1 MSFYSSSEKKNQNDN
16 TNTETK
22 TVSKE
27 TIKRLVKDIK
37 DITKNPLTSHGI
49 YYKHH
54 ETDFLRGSAIIIGN
68 EGTPYHGGY
77 YLFDIYYPC
86 DYPYSPPTVIYK
98 TNDGHTRFNPNL
110 YKCGKVC
117 ISILNTWKGEQWS
130 SCQSITS
137 VLLVLSSVF
146 TDKPL
151 LNEPGIS
158 VSHKEIHT
166 YNEIIT
172 FKNIQVAIYGMLVD
186 KTFMEENPE
195 LYEIVKTH
203 FIENYNKI
211 MERIYKKKTENKI
224 ITMNVFSLYVYVNYT
239 SVINNLRLLYDSM
252 TYKPDSS
259 GNIDWVDQHIT
270 N

>member
-1 MSFYSSSEKKNQNDN
+1 MSSSDSGSETKNQSSEIE
-16 TNTETK
+16 TETK
-22 TVSKE
+22 TISRE

-54 ETDFLRGSAIIIGN
+54 DTDFLRGSAIIIGN

-77 YLFDIYYPC
+77 YLFNIYYPT

-98 TNDGHTRFNPNL
+98 TNDGETRFNPNL

-130 SCQSITS
+130 SCQSIS
-137 VLLVLSSVF
+137 SILLVLSSVF

-158 VSHKEIHT
+158 VNHTEINV
-166 YNEIIT
+166 YNEILT
-172 FKNIQVAIYGMLVD
+172 FKNFQTAICAMLEYEKFKERD
-186 KTFMEENPE
+186 PE
-195 LYEIVKTH
+195 LYEIISNH
-203 FIENYNKI
+203 FIDNYSKI
-211 MERIYKKKTENKI
+211 MERIQMKKTEDKI
-224 ITMNVFSLYVYVNYT
+224 IRMNVFKMFIQIKYTNIIKKLETLYND
-239 SVINNLRLLYDSM
+239 IILEKKID
-252 TYKPDSS
+252 
-259 GNIDWVDQHIT
+259 NISNHIKK
-270 N
+270 